1 MCFLSGF
8 VHHSEF
14 NSCQRIACCCF
25 FFSFLKELPIIITV
39 IIIIL
44 HENSFEMCILLMTDF
59 AGPWLTVQLTRCSVS
74 GNLKRGST
82 VLRSVGV
89 QV

>member
-1 MCFLSGF
+1 M
-8 VHHSEF
+8 
-14 NSCQRIACCCF
+14 CF
-25 FFSFLKELPIIITV
+25 FFLFFFKELPIIITV
-39 IIIIL
+39 ILLLLLL

-59 AGPWLTVQLTRCSVS
+59 AGPWLTVQLTRCSVR

-82 VLRSVGV
+82 VLHSVGV

>member
-1 MCFLSGF
+1 M
-8 VHHSEF
+8 SE
-14 NSCQRIACCCF
+14 NSTCF
-25 FFSFLKELPIIITV
+25 FFRFFSFCFKELPIIITV
-39 IIIIL
+39 LLLLL

-59 AGPWLTVQLTRCSVS
+59 AGPWLTVQLTRRSVR

-82 VLRSVGV
+82 VLHSVGV